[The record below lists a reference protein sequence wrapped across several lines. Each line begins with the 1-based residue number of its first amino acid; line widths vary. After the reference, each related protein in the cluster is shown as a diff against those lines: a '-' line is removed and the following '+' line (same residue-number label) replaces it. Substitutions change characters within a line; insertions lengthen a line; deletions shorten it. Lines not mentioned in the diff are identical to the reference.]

1 MNNFF
6 AELKAKFEFWYVKK
20 YFKHDKQYTFF
31 LDLNNPKNLA
41 VKLLGKYEGVI
52 VEFSEI
58 QVSET
63 SDATIT
69 FDTDIIANPNLHNT
83 NSEKFKRYTANV
95 MRSIILASV
104 EYAEKV
110 VANENGNSDLV
121 ESDAQ
126 RSIHEESVA
135 VSEERVPD
143 RKPRK
148 KAVRRNKKVR
158 SSVQQSTADG
168 SGGDQSE
175 GVNQTH

>member
-6 AELKAKFEFWYVKK
+6 AELKAKYDFWYVKK
-20 YFKHDKQYTFF
+20 FFKLDKQYTFF
-31 LDLNNPKNLA
+31 LDLSNPKNLA

-58 QVSET
+58 QVSEQ
-63 SDATIT
+63 SDASIS
-69 FDTDIIANPNLHNT
+69 FDTDIIANPNLHDT
-83 NSEKFKRYTANV
+83 NSTRFKNYTANV

-126 RSIHEESVA
+126 RAIHEEDVA
-135 VSEERVPD
+135 ISEERVPE

-148 KAVRRNKKVR
+148 KVVRRSKKIH
-158 SSVQQSTADG
+158 SEVQQPTASDST
-168 SGGDQSE
+168 GDQS
-175 GVNQTH
+175 